1 MEVTGMKLLKA
12 TTNVSK
18 LASDLGVSRMAVYQ
32 WKEVPANRLIEIE
45 QLTGIPRQDL
55 RPDLY
60 KGMINE

>member
-32 WKEVPANRLIEIE
+32 WKEVPANRLVEIE

-60 KGMINE
+60 RGMKNE

>member
-18 LASDLGVSRMAVYQ
+18 LASELGVSRMAVYQ
-32 WKEVPANRLIEIE
+32 WKEVPANRLVEIE

-60 KGMINE
+60 EGMK

>member
-1 MEVTGMKLLKA
+1 MKLLKA

-32 WKEVPANRLIEIE
+32 WKEVPANRLVEIE

-60 KGMINE
+60 RGMKNE

>member
-1 MEVTGMKLLKA
+1 MELTGLQLLKA

-18 LASDLGVSRMAVYQ
+18 LASELGVSRMAVYQ
-32 WKEVPANRLIEIE
+32 WKEVPANRLVEIE

-60 KGMINE
+60 EGMK

>member
-1 MEVTGMKLLKA
+1 MKLLKA

>member
-1 MEVTGMKLLKA
+1 MKLLKA

-32 WKEVPANRLIEIE
+32 WKEVPANRLVEIE

-60 KGMINE
+60 EGMKNE